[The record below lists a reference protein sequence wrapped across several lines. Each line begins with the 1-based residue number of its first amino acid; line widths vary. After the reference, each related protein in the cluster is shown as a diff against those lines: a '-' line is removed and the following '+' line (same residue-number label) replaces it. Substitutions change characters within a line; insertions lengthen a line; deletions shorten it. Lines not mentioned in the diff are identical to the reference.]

1 MNKTIFVMPSNST
14 ANPARA
20 HRVGRSPNRGEP
32 KMTKTQL
39 YGQIALVIVIISAI
53 VTVAV
58 LFV

>member
-1 MNKTIFVMPSNST
+1 MPSNTTMDPAGARRSRR
-14 ANPARA
+14 NP
-20 HRVGRSPNRGEP
+20 SRGEP

-53 VTVAV
+53 VTIAV

>member
-1 MNKTIFVMPSNST
+1 MPSNST